1 MFLVLYKRLP
11 NLLTIVKING
21 KIVYILFLLILN
33 SMIKAVVF
41 DADKTLWD
49 HHNISEFEEPL
60 RLIDNNT
67 VEDSKGRTLHLFSD
81 VRETLKELKN
91 KGLIVGL
98 ATWNIEEKTKKI
110 LDILDLTQYF
120 DIIISLQ
127 YPYKFL
133 MIGYIIIESYKR
145 GISLKPNEILF
156 LDDRRWNFGNI
167 WLYLGDVKC
176 LEVGKD
182 ITSYKDI
189 FKIIN
194 GIDSE

>member
-1 MFLVLYKRLP
+1 
-11 NLLTIVKING
+11 
-21 KIVYILFLLILN
+21 
-33 SMIKAVVF
+33 MIKAVVF

>member
-1 MFLVLYKRLP
+1 
-11 NLLTIVKING
+11 
-21 KIVYILFLLILN
+21 
-33 SMIKAVVF
+33 MIKAVVF

-60 RLIDNNT
+60 RLINNNT

-91 KGLIVGL
+91 KGLIIGL

-133 MIGYIIIESYKR
+133 MIGHIIIESYKR

-182 ITSYKDI
+182 VTSYKDI

-194 GIDSE
+194 DIDSE